1 MALTGRDPIRQTKNE
16 SNMATTKKYEAPGM
30 RTRLLRF
37 EQSILSGDGVA
48 SVDNLGDE
56 VLYDDLTN
64 N

>member
-1 MALTGRDPIRQTKNE
+1 M
-16 SNMATTKKYEAPGM
+16 TTVKKYEAPGM

-56 VLYDDLTN
+56 ALYDDLTN

>member
-1 MALTGRDPIRQTKNE
+1 
-16 SNMATTKKYEAPGM
+16 MATTKKYEAPGM

-37 EQSILSGDGVA
+37 EQSILSGDGIA

-56 VLYDDLTN
+56 ALYDDLTN